1 MKATRIYALFALLV
15 IAAGSQLQ
23 AQELQDVYIS
33 DKEIWN
39 MIYLNDDVFLAIEGT
54 SAIHKIK
61 DDGTVLASQVL
72 FENDTVNYI
81 GHSELIRNFN
91 GNPAF
96 FRVER
101 SNDPNVFRVYRLY
114 EVDENL
120 NITDAGFSYSL
131 HEEIESANHAHHY
144 FFNADGSFIYSVIIP
159 PGNNADD
166 SHTKVVKLDA
176 DGNLV
181 GQQLFLNCA
190 RTCWYNNLLPVSES
204 SGCRIIVG
212 RDAEPLGL
220 AYDCYTLDS
229 QMNVVD
235 VKENL
240 EAISYPYVPASGG
253 YYRYNSNSGRIYSI
267 GDCAERYEGA
277 NPSYT
282 RNIFMSVYDSDF
294 NQLDFR
300 RCPWETETGN
310 AGGDPETIDFG
321 PNNEVYMVA
330 GMDLYSAITQNLY
343 IGCFD
348 ENLEVIG
355 ELYYKHP
362 TRFMQYLNLV
372 ACPQG
377 GCLVNYV
384 DFSQAHESGILKV
397 TISDF
402 LNLEEAHSHGFA
414 VAVAY
419 PNPGKDVL
427 NIRTTLQNAHVEIY
441 DLSGKLIHKQQITD
455 NITPI
460 TTTSWPSGTYI
471 WKVLANGKE
480 AESGKW
486 IKQ

>member
-1 MKATRIYALFALLV
+1 MKTTRIYTLLALLL

-81 GHSELIRNFN
+81 GHSELIRNYN

-159 PGNNADD
+159 SNNADD

-181 GQQLFLNCA
+181 GQQLFANCA
-190 RTCWYNNLLPVSES
+190 RTCWYNNLLPVAES

-212 RDAEPLGL
+212 RNAEPMGL
-220 AYDCYTLDS
+220 AYDCYTLDN

-310 AGGDPETIDFG
+310 AGGGPETIDFG

-330 GMDLYSAITQNLY
+330 GMDLYSALTQNLY

-397 TISDF
+397 TYSDF
-402 LNLEEAHSHGFA
+402 LSEDEAHLHGFTMA
-414 VAVAY
+414 IAY
-419 PNPGKDVL
+419 PNPGNNVL
-427 NIRTTLQNAHVEIY
+427 NIRTALQNAHVEVY
-441 DLSGKLIHKQQITD
+441 NSLGRLVL
-455 NITPI
+455 NLELLENV
-460 TTTSWPSGTYI
+460 TTINTNSWPSGTYI
-471 WKVLANGKE
+471 WKVMSNGKE
-480 AESGKW
+480 VESGKW

>member
-1 MKATRIYALFALLV
+1 MKTTRFYILLV
-15 IAAGSQLQ
+15 LLLISVVIKAQ
-23 AQELQDVYIS
+23 AQDLHEVYIS

-39 MIYLNDDVFLAIEGT
+39 MIYLNDDVFLAIEG
-54 SAIHKIK
+54 SNVIHKIK

-72 FENDTVNYI
+72 FADDTVNYI
-81 GHSELIRNFN
+81 GHRELIRNSN

-101 SNDPNVFRVYRLY
+101 SNDPDIFRVYRLY

-131 HEEIESANHAHHY
+131 HEEIESANHANHY

-176 DGNLV
+176 EGNLV
-181 GQQLFLNCA
+181 GQQLFPNCA
-190 RTCWYNNLLPVSES
+190 RTCWYNNLLRVAES

-212 RDAEPLGL
+212 RDAEPMGL

-229 QMNVVD
+229 QMNLVD

-310 AGGDPETIDFG
+310 AGGGPETIDFG

-362 TRFMQYLNLV
+362 TRFIQYLNLV

-427 NIRTTLQNAHVEIY
+427 NIRTALQSAQVVIY
-441 DLSGKLIHKQQITD
+441 DLSGKLIHNQQITD
-455 NITPI
+455 NITSI
-460 TTTSWPSGTYI
+460 NTTSWPSGTYI
-471 WKVLANGKE
+471 WKVIANGKE
-480 AESGKW
+480 AETGKW
-486 IKQ
+486 IKE

>member
-1 MKATRIYALFALLV
+1 MKAIRLYALLALLIMMGGV
-15 IAAGSQLQ
+15 KLQ

-81 GHSELIRNFN
+81 GHSELIRNYN

-159 PGNNADD
+159 GNNADD

-181 GQQLFLNCA
+181 GQQLFPNCA
-190 RTCWYNNLLPVSES
+190 RTCWYNNLLPVAES

-212 RDAEPLGL
+212 RNAEPLGL

-362 TRFMQYLNLV
+362 TRFIQYLNLV

-427 NIRTTLQNAHVEIY
+427 NIRTALQSAQVVIY
-441 DLSGKLIHKQQITD
+441 DLSGKLIHNQQITD
-455 NITPI
+455 NITTI
-460 TTTSWPSGTYI
+460 YTSYWSHGTYI
-471 WKVLANGKE
+471 WKVLVDGKE

-486 IKQ
+486 IKE

>member
-1 MKATRIYALFALLV
+1 MKTTRILTLLALLL
-15 IAAGSQLQ
+15 IAAGAKLH

-81 GHSELIRNFN
+81 GHSELIRNYN

-159 PGNNADD
+159 GNNADD

-190 RTCWYNNLLPVSES
+190 RTCWYNNLLPVAES

-235 VKENL
+235 IKENL

-267 GDCAERYEGA
+267 GDCAERYEGT

-330 GMDLYSAITQNLY
+330 GMDLYSAFTQNLY

-362 TRFMQYLNLV
+362 TRFMQYFNLV

-397 TISDF
+397 TYSDF
-402 LNLEEAHSHGFA
+402 WSVDEAHLHGFTMA
-414 VAVAY
+414 IAY
-419 PNPGKDVL
+419 PNPGNNVL
-427 NIRTTLQNAHVEIY
+427 NIRTALQNAHIEIY
-441 DLSGKLIHKQQITD
+441 NLSGKLVYSQEITD
-455 NITPI
+455 NITTI
-460 TTTSWPSGTYI
+460 YMSHLPSGTYI
-471 WKVLANGKE
+471 WKVIANGKE
-480 AESGKW
+480 AETGKW
-486 IKQ
+486 IKSH

>member
-1 MKATRIYALFALLV
+1 MKTTRIYILLTLLLISVV
-15 IAAGSQLQ
+15 IKAQ
-23 AQELQDVYIS
+23 AQDLHEVYIS

-39 MIYLNDDVFLAIEGT
+39 MIYLNDDVFLAIEG
-54 SAIHKIK
+54 SNVIHKIK

-72 FENDTVNYI
+72 FVDDTVNYI
-81 GHSELIRNFN
+81 GHRELIRNSN

-101 SNDPNVFRVYRLY
+101 SNDPDVFRVYRLY

-120 NITDAGFSYSL
+120 NITEAGFSYSL
-131 HEEIESANHAHHY
+131 HEEIESANHANHC
-144 FFNADGSFIYSVIIP
+144 FFNSDGSFIYSVIIP
-159 PGNNADD
+159 GNND
-166 SHTKVVKLDA
+166 SQTKVVKLDA
-176 DGNLV
+176 EGNLV
-181 GQQLFLNCA
+181 GQQLFPNCA
-190 RTCWYNNLLPVSES
+190 RTCWYNNLLRVAES
-204 SGCRIIVG
+204 SGCRVIVG
-212 RDAEPLGL
+212 RNAEPMGL

-229 QMNVVD
+229 QMNLVD

-267 GDCAERYEGA
+267 GDCAERYYGA

-282 RNIFMSVYDSDF
+282 RNIFISVYDSDF

-300 RCPWETETGN
+300 RCHWETETGN

-330 GMDLYSAITQNLY
+330 GMDLHSAITQNLF
-343 IGCFD
+343 IGCYD

-362 TRFMQYLNLV
+362 IRYMQYLNLV

-427 NIRTTLQNAHVEIY
+427 NIRTGLKDARVEVY
-441 DLSGKLIHKQQITD
+441 DMSGRMVCGQEITD
-455 NITPI
+455 NITVI
-460 TTTSWPSGTYI
+460 NTTSWPSGTYI
-471 WKVLANGKE
+471 WKVMSNGKE
-480 AESGKW
+480 VESGKW
-486 IKQ
+486 IKE

>member
-1 MKATRIYALFALLV
+1 MKTTRINILLALLLISVV
-15 IAAGSQLQ
+15 IKAQ
-23 AQELQDVYIS
+23 AQDLHEVYIS

-39 MIYLNDDVFLAIEGT
+39 MIYLNDDVFLAIEG
-54 SAIHKIK
+54 SNVIHKIK

-72 FENDTVNYI
+72 FADDTVNYI
-81 GHSELIRNFN
+81 GHRELIRNSN

-101 SNDPNVFRVYRLY
+101 SNDPDIFRVYRLY

-159 PGNNADD
+159 GNNADD

-181 GQQLFLNCA
+181 GQQLFPNCA
-190 RTCWYNNLLPVSES
+190 RTCWYNNLLPVAES

-212 RDAEPLGL
+212 RNAEPLGL

-362 TRFMQYLNLV
+362 TRFIQYLNLV

-441 DLSGKLIHKQQITD
+441 DLSGKLIHNQEITD
-455 NITPI
+455 NITTI
-460 TTTSWPSGTYI
+460 YTSSWLYGTYM
-471 WKVLANGKE
+471 WKVLVDGKE

-486 IKQ
+486 VKE